1 MAMGLRLDEARDSPA
16 DQDDEGGEEEEGEEE
31 EEDESS
37 QSIGRA
43 TVNTSRNKN
52 QICPQQRLAESLV
65 RSDHVKGSFV
75 RHT

>member
-1 MAMGLRLDEARDSPA
+1 MHLLTHAMAMGLRLDEARDSPA

-52 QICPQQRLAESLV
+52 QICPQQRLAE
-65 RSDHVKGSFV
+65 
-75 RHT
+75 

>member
-1 MAMGLRLDEARDSPA
+1 MHLLTHAMAMGLRLDEARDSPA
-16 DQDDEGGEEEEGEEE
+16 DQDDEGGEEEEEEGEEE

-52 QICPQQRLAESLV
+52 QICPRRRLAE
-65 RSDHVKGSFV
+65 
-75 RHT
+75 